1 MDVRAERVG
10 KNEALFRHV
19 NERIEDVNRAFAP
32 PAERIDIVCECGTAR
47 CAERVELSVPDY
59 ERVRSDPRRFILL
72 EGHDDPELERVVE
85 RGDGWVVVEKHEGEA
100 AEVAEQTDPR
110 S

>member
-1 MDVRAERVG
+1 MDERAERVG

-32 PAERIDIVCECGTAR
+32 LTERIDIVCECGAAG

-72 EGHDDPELERVVE
+72 DGHETPDVERVVE
-85 RGDGWVVVEKHEGEA
+85 RGDGWVVVEKHDGKA
-100 AEVAEQTDPR
+100 AEIAVRTDPR